1 MKSNHEF
8 ALFFP
13 TLQDFLAEG
22 KKAQESCVIDNE
34 PLVHRMV
41 HVLRLEKGG
50 QCLLFDRCHH
60 GIFTIL
66 NAGKKR
72 VTGSL
77 NDIKKNTQFMPTII
91 YCVPLLK
98 RDALESALYALT
110 EMGVNTIQLVDT
122 QKAARAWTHKEFER
136 CQRVIIAAAEQS
148 KYFAY
153 PQLLPPISFEETVA
167 HYMGISAYKIYCDP
181 GGAPVMECVEQ
192 VRTLKPA
199 TIIIMAGPEADLTP
213 HEKMM
218 LRSSGVVFCAL
229 TPTIL
234 RSFQAITLSA
244 GIFRSIAPQGQQS
257 K

>member
-1 MKSNHEF
+1 MNQMKSNHKF
-8 ALFFP
+8 AFFFP
-13 TLQDFLAEG
+13 ALQDFLARG
-22 KKAQESCVIDNE
+22 IKVQESCIIDDE

-41 HVLRLEKGG
+41 HVLRLEEGG
-50 QCLLFDRCHH
+50 QCMLFDRCHH
-60 GIFTIL
+60 GVFTIL

-77 NDIKKNTQFMPTII
+77 KDIRKNTQFMPTII

-110 EMGVNTIQLVDT
+110 EMGVNSIQLVDT
-122 QKAARAWTHKEFER
+122 QKIARAWMHKEFER

-153 PQLLPPISFEETVA
+153 PQLLPPISFEEAVVQ
-167 HYMGISAYKIYCDP
+167 YMGLSVYKIYCDP
-181 GGAPVMECVEQ
+181 EGVPLMECIEQ
-192 VRTLKPA
+192 VRALKPT

-218 LRSSGVVFCAL
+218 LRRCGVVFCAL

-244 GIFRSIAPQGQQS
+244 GMFRAIAPQV
-257 K
+257 